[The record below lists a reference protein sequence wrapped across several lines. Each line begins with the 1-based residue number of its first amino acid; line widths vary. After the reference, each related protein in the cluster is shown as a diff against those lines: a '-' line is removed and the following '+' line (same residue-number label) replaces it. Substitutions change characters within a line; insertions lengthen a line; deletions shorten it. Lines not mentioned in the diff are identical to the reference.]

1 MLALVVALRAEFDM
15 GSGFTV
21 PSQLAFVPLL
31 FTMPAPLVP
40 VAVVVALLVAYVPDV
55 VRGDMQAVRLLR
67 LLGSAWFS
75 VGPAV
80 VLTANPISSPA
91 DAAPL
96 VLVSALVAQLAC
108 DFGASA
114 AMERLL
120 RVGLREQLSEAWVYV
135 VDVALTP
142 IGLLVA
148 WDVAARPWAVLALI
162 PLLLVLGT
170 FGRERRQRVAGLVE
184 LNNAYR
190 GTAMVLGDVVEADD
204 GYTGEQHS
212 RGVVDLALEV
222 GVASAWTTI
231 VGGTSNSGR
240 CCTTSAR
247 SRCRRRSSTSR
258 ARSTRMSG
266 TSSARTRS
274 RVSACSTASVA
285 S

>member
-31 FTMPAPLVP
+31 FTMPPPLVP
-40 VAVVVALLVAYVPDV
+40 VAVVVALIVAYIPDV

-80 VLTANPISSPA
+80 VLTVFPATSPA

-96 VLVSALVAQLAC
+96 VLFGALLAQLAC

-120 RVGLREQLSEAWVYV
+120 HGAGLREQLSEAWVYV

-204 GYTGEQHS
+204 GYTGEHS

-231 VGGTSNSGR
+231 GGGTSNSGR

-247 SRCRRRSSTSR
+247 SRSRRRSSTSR

-274 RVSACSTASVA
+274 RVSACSTASAA